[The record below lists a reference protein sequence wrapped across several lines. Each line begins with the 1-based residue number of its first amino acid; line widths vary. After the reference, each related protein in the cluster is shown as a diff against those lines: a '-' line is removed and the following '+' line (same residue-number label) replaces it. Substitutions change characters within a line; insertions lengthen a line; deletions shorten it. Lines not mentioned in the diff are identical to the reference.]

1 MKGRKV
7 QWFSMLILIAI
18 LLASTLVSDPAI
30 DLARA
35 FRSPGREFWLGS
47 TPLGQSVAT
56 LVVTGAVSTV
66 LLSAGALLVA
76 LTAAFALSGLVY
88 LAPRP
93 ARQMYAGLIDAWL
106 AIPGIFI
113 ALSIGY
119 FLPQS
124 FLSVMTALV
133 LSEFAPLQKFLLQ
146 RLAGIAQA
154 EYITMA
160 AIMGGTATHR
170 LRLHVL
176 PRLARETGFLFVVT
190 LPSIALSLASLE
202 FLGVQTGSE
211 RMSLGLQIAIYK
223 DYIWLYPHLS
233 LAPVAMLL
241 TTLFCLGSASRLIRR
256 T

>member
-1 MKGRKV
+1 M
-7 QWFSMLILIAI
+7 
-18 LLASTLVSDPAI
+18 
-30 DLARA
+30 
-35 FRSPGREFWLGS
+35 
-47 TPLGQSVAT
+47 
-56 LVVTGAVSTV
+56 
-66 LLSAGALLVA
+66 
-76 LTAAFALSGLVY
+76 
-88 LAPRP
+88 P
-93 ARQMYAGLIDAWL
+93 ARQIYAGFIDAWL

-124 FLSVMTALV
+124 FLSVLAALI

-154 EYITMA
+154 DYMTMA
-160 AIMGGTATHR
+160 TVMGAPATHR

-176 PRLARETGFLFVVT
+176 PRLGREAGFLFVVT
-190 LPSIALSLASLE
+190 LPSVALTLASLE

-233 LAPVAMLL
+233 LAPVATLL
-241 TTLFCLGSASRLIRR
+241 ITLFCLSGTSRLLKR
-256 T
+256 

>member
-1 MKGRKV
+1 MKGRRA
-7 QWFSMLILIAI
+7 QWLSILILIAI
-18 LLASTLVSDPAI
+18 LLAGTRATDPAI

-35 FRSPGREFWLGS
+35 FRPPGREFWLGS

-76 LTAAFALSGLVY
+76 LTAAFVCSGLVY
-88 LAPRP
+88 LVPRP
-93 ARQMYAGLIDAWL
+93 ARQMYAGFIVAWL
-106 AIPGIFI
+106 AIPGIFV

-124 FLSVMTALV
+124 FLSVLTALV

-146 RLAGIAQA
+146 RLAGIGQT

-160 AIMGGTATHR
+160 AVMGAPATHR

-190 LPSIALSLASLE
+190 LPSMALSLAGLE

-241 TTLFCLGSASRLIRR
+241 TTLFCLGSASRLMRR

>member
-1 MKGRKV
+1 MKVEKAP
-7 QWFSMLILIAI
+7 WLSILILGGI
-18 LLASTLVSDPAI
+18 LLAGTWTRDPAI
-30 DLARA
+30 DLTKA
-35 FRSPGREFWLGS
+35 FSPPGSDFWLGS

-56 LVVTGAVSTV
+56 LVLTGAVSTV
-66 LLSAGALLVA
+66 LLSAGALLFA
-76 LTAAFALSGLVY
+76 LLAAFGCTGLLY
-88 LAPRP
+88 LFPLP
-93 ARQMYAGLIDAWL
+93 ARQIYAEFIDAWL

-124 FLSVMTALV
+124 FLSVMTALI

-146 RLAGIAQA
+146 RLTGIAEA
-154 EYITMA
+154 DYITMA
-160 AIMGGTATHR
+160 TVMGATATHR

-176 PRLARETGFLFVVT
+176 PRLGREAGFLFVVT
-190 LPSIALSLASLE
+190 LPSVALSLASLE

-233 LAPVAMLL
+233 LAPVGTLL
-241 TTLFCLGSASRLIRR
+241 ITLFCLSGTSRLLRR
-256 T
+256 

>member
-1 MKGRKV
+1 MKGA
-7 QWFSMLILIAI
+7 WISWLSIAI
-18 LLASTLVSDPAI
+18 LGAMLLAGAFIPDAQI
-30 DLARA
+30 DLTKA
-35 FRSPGREFWLGS
+35 FLPPGREFWLGS

-56 LVVTGAVSTV
+56 LVLTGAVSTV
-66 LLSAGALLVA
+66 LLSAGALLIA
-76 LTAAFALSGLVY
+76 LLAALGCTGLLY
-88 LAPRP
+88 LLPMP
-93 ARQMYAGLIDAWL
+93 ARQIYAGFIDAWL

-124 FLSVMTALV
+124 FISVLAALI

-154 EYITMA
+154 DYMTMA
-160 AIMGGTATHR
+160 TVMGAPATHR

-176 PRLARETGFLFVVT
+176 PRLVREAGFLFVVT
-190 LPSIALSLASLE
+190 LPSVALTLASLE

-233 LAPVAMLL
+233 LAPVATLL
-241 TTLFCLGSASRLIRR
+241 ITLFCLSGTSRLLQR
-256 T
+256 

>member
-1 MKGRKV
+1 MKGHAR
-7 QWFSMLILIAI
+7 QWLSIFVLVAI
-18 LLASTLVSDPAI
+18 LLAGVLAADPVI
-30 DLARA
+30 DLSKA
-35 FRSPGREFWLGS
+35 FQPPSREFWLGS
-47 TPLGQSVAT
+47 TPLGQSVVT
-56 LVVTGAVSTV
+56 LVVTGAVSSV
-66 LLSAGALLVA
+66 LLSAGALLAA
-76 LTAAFALSGLVY
+76 LAVAFACSGLFY

-93 ARQMYAGLIDAWL
+93 AQQMYAGLVDAWL

-124 FLSVMTALV
+124 FLSVLTALV

-146 RLAGIAQA
+146 RLEGIRQA

-160 AIMGGTATHR
+160 AVMGAPATHR

-176 PRLARETGFLFVVT
+176 PRLARETGFLFVVS
-190 LPSIALSLASLE
+190 LPSVALSLAGLE

-241 TTLFCLGSASRLIRR
+241 ITLFCLGSASRLVKRA
-256 T
+256 

>member
-1 MKGRKV
+1 MKRE
-7 QWFSMLILIAI
+7 IAAWLSFLVLGGI
-18 LLASTLVSDPAI
+18 LLAGTLTTDPAI
-30 DLARA
+30 DLAKA
-35 FRSPGREFWLGS
+35 FSPPASEYWLGS

-56 LVVTGAVSTV
+56 LVLTGAVSTV
-66 LLSAGALLVA
+66 ALSAGALLLA
-76 LTAAFALSGLVY
+76 LLTAFSCTGLLY
-88 LAPRP
+88 LLPPP
-93 ARQMYAGLIDAWL
+93 ARQIYAGLIDAWL

-119 FLPQS
+119 FLPQG
-124 FLSVMTALV
+124 FFSVMAALV

-160 AIMGGTATHR
+160 SVMGAPATHR
-170 LRLHVL
+170 LRLHVM
-176 PRLARETGFLFVVT
+176 PRLGREAGFLFVVT
-190 LPSIALSLASLE
+190 LPSVALSLASLE

-233 LAPVAMLL
+233 LAPVVTLL
-241 TTLFCLGSASRLIRR
+241 ITLFCLSGTSRLLRR
-256 T
+256 

>member
-1 MKGRKV
+1 MSDRKMAWLSIAV
-7 QWFSMLILIAI
+7 LVAI
-18 LLASTLVSDPAI
+18 LLAGI
-30 DLARA
+30 LAAAPTINLEKTFRA
-35 FRSPGREFWLGS
+35 PGSEFWLGS
-47 TPLGQSVAT
+47 TPLGQSVAQ
-56 LVVTGAVSTV
+56 LVLTGAVSTV
-66 LLSAGALLVA
+66 LLSAGALVLA
-76 LTAAFALSGLVY
+76 LSAAFGFTGLFY
-88 LAPRP
+88 LLPQPVRKV
-93 ARQMYAGLIDAWL
+93 YAGFIDAWL

-146 RLAGIAQA
+146 RLSGIGQA
-154 EYITMA
+154 DYITMA
-160 AIMGGTATHR
+160 AVMGAPAVHR
-170 LRLHVL
+170 LRWHVM
-176 PRLARETGFLFVVT
+176 PRLAREAGFLFIVT

-233 LAPVAMLL
+233 LAPVVVLL
-241 TTLFCLGSASRLIRR
+241 MTLYCLGSASRLLKQ
-256 T
+256 